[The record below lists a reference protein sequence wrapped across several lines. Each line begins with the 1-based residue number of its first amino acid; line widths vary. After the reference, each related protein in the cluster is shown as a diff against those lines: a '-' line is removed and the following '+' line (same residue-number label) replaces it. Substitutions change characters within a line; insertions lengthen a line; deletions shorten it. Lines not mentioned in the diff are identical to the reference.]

1 MKKLGL
7 LLCATSAMVLAG
19 CGAIASQ
26 LKGLPERDARVI
38 VEVNKD
44 LKKLSEKGAI
54 ETQVAVYE
62 NIKSVATKNV
72 RMLDNYTV
80 LNNAFVLEVNSND
93 IESIKSVPG
102 VKSVTVD
109 KLHWEREIN
118 NDSYITLDGGDAG
131 DAIDESKNI
140 SAETMFLPED
150 NNEGEG
156 TIVAILDNEF
166 HFRASYKERVNG
178 QVVSHEEWHHEVF
191 NPLDDSVAVRYT
203 FESMRAVQ
211 GLNASFDPVKIKP
224 AGQEGSGYL
233 NNKVPFYYDYG
244 GESFAYGKRGPK
256 KHDVHSDLSYHGS
269 HVSSITA
276 ANAPQYKGI
285 APKAQLAL
293 MKVFTDYNAKG
304 IGEKIGLSNRT
315 GAYDSAILEA
325 LEDCI
330 RLKVDGIN
338 M

>member
-7 LLCATSAMVLAG
+7 LLCATSAMVIAG

-109 KLHWEREIN
+109 KMHWEREIN
-118 NDSYITLDGGDAG
+118 NDSYITLGGGDAG

-191 NPLDDSVAVRYT
+191 NPLDDNVAVRYT

-285 APKAQLAL
+285 APKAQ
-293 MKVFTDYNAKG
+293 
-304 IGEKIGLSNRT
+304 
-315 GAYDSAILEA
+315 
-325 LEDCI
+325 
-330 RLKVDGIN
+330 
-338 M
+338 